1 MQNAYAIEINITPE
15 KDPFGPNDSLSI
27 LIEVV
32 DYQGGN
38 VKWVANKPDG
48 SSDSGE
54 LTALKGG
61 KKNHVIARNA
71 YDGQFGIWSIEYT
84 YKEFTKIASIT
95 VEPLS
100 IELTTDKQNYNPG
113 QSVFL
118 TINTNYFEPQAAKA
132 DSYTIEIV
140 DSNDIPAQ
148 HMSPTE
154 IKAYQASTNFSF
166 LVNELVKNN
175 PYGDYKILVEYFNN
189 IFEVPFSVSLEGAG
203 TSIFIGTDKSLYDA
217 GALVEVQIII
227 SKLVDT
233 NAVITITDPFGKKI
247 IRNIPIENSLTRL
260 LLDDVSTTS
269 PGTYEITLEYGGTSQ
284 VKTFVVESESEVSN
298 VPPINLEISLDRGQY
313 APGELI
319 SAGVQ
324 TDLLIAEKISYWV
337 VDPSENQGV
346 KISKPMSSGSTIALL
361 TLPTDAEFG
370 PWKFYVDYGGA
381 VSFDIFFV
389 ESDSGVKIT
398 TSVDENYE
406 GPKLLMI
413 IDSTKTNLY
422 QPTGIAIDSKQNIY
436 VVDSGNFEVKKF
448 DATGQLL
455 TSWGSFGSEE
465 GQFKNPS
472 GILADSNFVHV
483 ADTGNSRI
491 QTFDTD
497 GNYVRS
503 WGNSG
508 ISSQS
513 LVSPVSISVDSDGN
527 FVVSDTALNKI
538 SKYDKSGSYAGHI
551 ESILTASAKF
561 YGSNSV
567 VVDENDHVL
576 FLASEDNRVLQYDI
590 DGDFIKSFGS
600 TGEDEGKFQ
609 NPTALALD
617 SQGNLYVSDSG
628 NYRIQVFDPNKK
640 FLKSWGSLG
649 SQPGQFNQISNI
661 AVDSLGNVFVID
673 VTNSR
678 IQKFA
683 PVSENNVLEIPD
695 WVRNNAKW
703 WNEGK
708 INDSDFA
715 NGIQYMINNQ
725 VIVIPDLAESGEA
738 SEQQIP
744 GWVKN
749 NAGWWAAGQISDEE
763 FGNGIEFLVINGII
777 AV

>member
-1 MQNAYAIEINITPE
+1 VISFFIMENAYAIEINISPE

-54 LTALKGG
+54 LTAIKGG

-71 YDGQFGIWSIEYT
+71 YDGQFGKWSIEYT
-84 YKEFTKIASIT
+84 YKDFTKIESIT
-95 VEPLS
+95 VEPLI
-100 IELTTDKQNYNPG
+100 IELTTDKQNYLPG
-113 QSVFL
+113 ESVFL
-118 TINTNYFEPQAAKA
+118 TINSNYFEPNAAKA
-132 DSYTIEIV
+132 DSYSIEIL

-148 HMSPTE
+148 HMQSTE

-175 PYGDYKILVEYFNN
+175 PFGDYKILVEYFNSV
-189 IFEVPFSVSLEGAG
+189 FEVSFSVLQEGVG
-203 TSIFIGTDKSLYDA
+203 TTIFIGTDKPLYDA

-227 SKLVDT
+227 SELIDS
-233 NAVITITDPFGKKI
+233 NAVITITDPFGKNT
-247 IRNIPIENSLTRL
+247 IRSFPIESSLTRL

-269 PGTYEITLEYGGTSQ
+269 PGTYQITLEYGGNSQ
-284 VKTFVVESESEVSN
+284 VKS
-298 VPPINLEISLDRGQY
+298 G
-313 APGELI
+313 
-319 SAGVQ
+319 
-324 TDLLIAEKISYWV
+324 
-337 VDPSENQGV
+337 NQGV
-346 KISKPMSSGSTIALL
+346 KITKPMSSGSTITLL
-361 TLPTDAEFG
+361 NLPTNAEFG
-370 PWKFYVDYGGA
+370 PWKFYVEYGGA
-381 VSFDIFFV
+381 ISYDIFFV

-398 TSVDENYE
+398 TVDENYE

-413 IDSTKTNLY
+413 IDSTKTNLN

-436 VVDSGNFEVKKF
+436 VVDAGNFEVKKL
-448 DATGQLL
+448 DSAGRLL

-472 GILADSNFVHV
+472 EILVDSNFVHV

-497 GNYVRS
+497 GNYMRS
-503 WGNSG
+503 WGDSG
-508 ISSQS
+508 IRSQS
-513 LVSPVSISVDSDGN
+513 LTSPVSISVDSDGN

-538 SKYDKSGSYAGHI
+538 SKYDISGNYAGHI
-551 ESILTASAKF
+551 ESIVTAAAKF

-567 VVDENDHVL
+567 VVDESDHVL
-576 FLASEDNRVLQYDI
+576 FLASEDNRVLQYDV
-590 DGDFIKSFGS
+590 DGNFIKSFGT

-609 NPTALALD
+609 NPTALAFD

-640 FLKSWGSLG
+640 FLTSWGSLG
-649 SQPGQFNQISNI
+649 SQPGQFNQISDI
-661 AVDSLGNVFVID
+661 AVDSLGNVFVVE

-683 PVSENNVLEIPD
+683 PFSENNVLEIPD

-703 WNEGK
+703 WNEGT

-715 NGIQYMINNQ
+715 NGIQYMIKNQ
-725 VIVIPDLAESGEA
+725 IIVIPDLAESGET

-744 GWVKN
+744 DWVKN
-749 NAGWWAAGQISDEE
+749 NAGWWAAGQISDED
-763 FGNGIEFLVINGII
+763 FANGIEFLVINGII

>member
-1 MQNAYAIEINITPE
+1 MENAYAIEINISPE

-38 VKWVANKPDG
+38 VKWVAIKPDG

-54 LTALKGG
+54 LTAIKGG

-71 YDGQFGIWSIEYT
+71 YDGQFGKWSFEYT
-84 YKEFTKIASIT
+84 YKDFTKIASIT
-95 VEPLS
+95 VEPLT
-100 IELTTDKQNYNPG
+100 IELTTDKQNYLPG
-113 QSVFL
+113 ESVFL
-118 TINTNYFEPQAAKA
+118 TINSNYFEPNAAKA
-132 DSYTIEIV
+132 DSYSIEIL

-148 HMSPTE
+148 HMQSTE

-175 PYGDYKILVEYFNN
+175 PFGDYKILVEYFNSV
-189 IFEVPFSVSLEGAG
+189 FEVSFSVSQEGAG
-203 TSIFIGTDKSLYDA
+203 TTIFIGTDKPLYDA

-227 SKLVDT
+227 SELIGS
-233 NAVITITDPFGKKI
+233 NAVITITDPFGKNTV
-247 IRNIPIENSLTRL
+247 RSFPIESSLTRL
-260 LLDDVSTTS
+260 LLDDISTTS
-269 PGTYEITLEYGGTSQ
+269 PGTYQITLEYGGNSQ
-284 VKTFVVESESEVSN
+284 VKTFVVESESKVSKA
-298 VPPINLEISLDRGQY
+298 PPINLEISLDRGQY

-319 SAGVQ
+319 SAGVK
-324 TDLLIAEKISYWV
+324 TDLLIAENISYWV
-337 VDPSENQGV
+337 VDPSGNQGV
-346 KISKPMSSGSTIALL
+346 KITKPMSSGSTITLL
-361 TLPTDAEFG
+361 TLPTNAEFG
-370 PWKFYVDYGGA
+370 PWKFYVEYGGA
-381 VSFDIFFV
+381 VNFDIFFV

-413 IDSTKTNLY
+413 IDSTKTNLN

-436 VVDSGNFEVKKF
+436 VVDAGNFEVKKL
-448 DATGQLL
+448 DSAGRLL

-472 GILADSNFVHV
+472 GILVDSNFVHV

-497 GNYVRS
+497 GNYIRS
-503 WGNSG
+503 WGDSG

-513 LVSPVSISVDSDGN
+513 LTSPVSISFDSDGN

-538 SKYDKSGSYAGHI
+538 SKYDKSGNYAGHI
-551 ESILTASAKF
+551 ESILTAAAKF

-567 VVDENDHVL
+567 VVDESDHVL
-576 FLASEDNRVLQYDI
+576 FLASEDNRVLQYDV
-590 DGDFIKSFGS
+590 DGNFIKSFGT

-628 NYRIQVFDPNKK
+628 NNRIQVFDPNKK
-640 FLKSWGSLG
+640 FLTSWGSLG
-649 SQPGQFNQISNI
+649 NQPGQFNQISDI
-661 AVDSLGNVFVID
+661 AVDSLGNVFVVE

-683 PVSENNVLEIPD
+683 PFSENNVLEIPD

-703 WNEGK
+703 WNEGT

-715 NGIQYMINNQ
+715 NGIQYMIKNQ
-725 VIVIPDLAESGEA
+725 IIVIPDLAESGET

-744 GWVKN
+744 DWVKN
-749 NAGWWAAGQISDEE
+749 NAGWWAAGQISDED
-763 FGNGIEFLVINGII
+763 FANGIEFLVINGII